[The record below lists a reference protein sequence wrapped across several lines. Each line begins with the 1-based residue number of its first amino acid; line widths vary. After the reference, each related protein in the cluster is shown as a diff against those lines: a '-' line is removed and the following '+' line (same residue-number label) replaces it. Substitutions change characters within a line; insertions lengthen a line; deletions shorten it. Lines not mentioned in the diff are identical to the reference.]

1 MTLKLLLLSI
11 PAFSVYSC
19 MAFDMLFIVTEN
31 YPPNYSSAFTVNE
44 YFIIERPSIKAD
56 HVALRFGCFQGKD
69 DWAAELRYDF
79 AYGDMENS
87 IDGSIVIEDA
97 FDLEEFPVEGYISA
111 LDIDLGYNCFEFD
124 FLNSRSYLT
133 LLAEA
138 GSIGDLSDLTGFQ
151 SSAVNFRVFSKKT
164 GEDVFILKSEARPI
178 KREDG
183 VGIADFTNFQYLFID
198 EEATG
203 LDIGKEVARDVS
215 KTVFWNVK
223 DKEFVF
229 K

>member
-11 PAFSVYSC
+11 PAFSVSSC
-19 MAFDMLFIVTEN
+19 MAFDMLFKVTEN
-31 YPPNYSSAFTVNE
+31 YPPNYSSTFTVNE
-44 YFIIERPSIKAD
+44 YFIIERPSLISD
-56 HVALRFGCFQGKD
+56 CLVFHFGCFQGKD

-79 AYGDMENS
+79 AYGDMGKSVGES
-87 IDGSIVIEDA
+87 ILIEDA
-97 FDLEEFPVEGYISA
+97 FDLEEFPVQGYISA

-124 FLNSRSYLT
+124 FLGSRSYLT
-133 LLAEA
+133 LPIE
-138 GSIGDLSDLTGFQ
+138 GERTDDPSGLTGLQ
-151 SSAVNFRVFSKKT
+151 SAAISWRVFSKKT
-164 GEDVFILKSEARPI
+164 GEDVFVLKSEARQLVG
-178 KREDG
+178 EDG
-183 VGIADFTNFQYLFID
+183 VRISYFTNFQYLFID

>member
-11 PAFSVYSC
+11 PAFSVSSC
-19 MAFDMLFIVTEN
+19 MAFDMLFKVTEN
-31 YPPNYSSAFTVNE
+31 YPPNYSSTFTVNE
-44 YFIIERPSIKAD
+44 YFIIERPSVISD
-56 HVALRFGCFQGKD
+56 CLVFHFGCFQGKD

-79 AYGDMENS
+79 AYGDPEKS
-87 IDGSIVIEDA
+87 IEGSIVIEDA
-97 FDLEEFPVEGYISA
+97 FDLNEFPVEGYISA

-124 FLNSRSYLT
+124 FLGSRSYLT
-133 LLAEA
+133 LPIEVEETD
-138 GSIGDLSDLTGFQ
+138 DLSGFTGFQ
-151 SSAVNFRVFSKKT
+151 SVAVSCRVFSKKT
-164 GEDVFILKSEARPI
+164 GEDVFLLKSVAERFVG
-178 KREDG
+178 EDG
-183 VGIADFTNFQYLFID
+183 VGIGDFTNFQYLFID